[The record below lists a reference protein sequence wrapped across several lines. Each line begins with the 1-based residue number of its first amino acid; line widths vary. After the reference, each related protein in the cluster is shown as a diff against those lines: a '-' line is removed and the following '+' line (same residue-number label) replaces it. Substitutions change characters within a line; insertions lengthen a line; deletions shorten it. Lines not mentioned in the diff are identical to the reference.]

1 MNLFHFFKREIVL
14 KCKAEESAS
23 RGRRPMSTRE
33 DSLKFPWYLILI
45 FLILSVGILTTGY
58 LYYQNQ
64 AAYTKKQKQQELTAI
79 LDLKIEQ
86 IISWRRERLDYASTL
101 MDDPFLAMRVKDFIG
116 RGAKSDYGK
125 YIVER
130 LAAST
135 SYQYQSLILTDPQ
148 GKVILS
154 VPSSGKQEI
163 IPYLKDLVIQAGR
176 THKTVFSDLYRDEN
190 SKVML
195 SVLTPLIV
203 MQRNKKV
210 TVGIVAMQL
219 EPYQFLYPLI
229 KSWPTPSRSGETEL
243 VRQEGD
249 EVVFLNE
256 LRHRQNTPFNLSLPL
271 SLPDLVAAEAVREK
285 KGIVEGSDYRKVPVL
300 GAVGHIPDSP
310 WILIAKIDAE
320 EIYAPLQ
327 KRVHEVAFLLISLIA
342 SAGIGVAYLWRNQQ
356 TGFYRRQYE
365 AERERRAL
373 AQRYEYL
380 TRFANDMI
388 LVTDQ
393 NLKIVEANDRAV
405 DSYGYEREELLK
417 MHLIDLYPSASKNV
431 LYKLVQNVGKNSG
444 MIFEAIQQRNDGTT
458 FPVEISLCRLEIEG
472 QKLFQEIIRDITQRK
487 QVEKAL
493 HESEKSLRHLASQLL
508 SAQEDERRRISSELH
523 DELGQSLLILKLKLK
538 NVEREM
544 AKGAGPL
551 TKECEEIYSFINKVV
566 ESVRRLSRNLSPS
579 ILEDLGLSVALRN
592 QIREFTEHN
601 SIRSNS
607 ELDQI
612 DNLFPKE
619 SHINIYRIVQES
631 LTNIGKYANATE
643 IKVKIKKIDEK
654 VSFLIEDNGQG
665 FDVAQVLNSS
675 RRGLGL
681 RTMQERLRMLGS
693 SLEIWSQK
701 GVGTRIS
708 FVIPVESPGGAKTGE
723 EFEARLIQS
732 S

>member
-1 MNLFHFFKREIVL
+1 
-14 KCKAEESAS
+14 
-23 RGRRPMSTRE
+23 
-33 DSLKFPWYLILI
+33 
-45 FLILSVGILTTGY
+45 
-58 LYYQNQ
+58 
-64 AAYTKKQKQQELTAI
+64 
-79 LDLKIEQ
+79 
-86 IISWRRERLDYASTL
+86 
-101 MDDPFLAMRVKDFIG
+101 
-116 RGAKSDYGK
+116 
-125 YIVER
+125 
-130 LAAST
+130 
-135 SYQYQSLILTDPQ
+135 
-148 GKVILS
+148 
-154 VPSSGKQEI
+154 
-163 IPYLKDLVIQAGR
+163 
-176 THKTVFSDLYRDEN
+176 
-190 SKVML
+190 
-195 SVLTPLIV
+195 
-203 MQRNKKV
+203 
-210 TVGIVAMQL
+210 
-219 EPYQFLYPLI
+219 
-229 KSWPTPSRSGETEL
+229 
-243 VRQEGD
+243 
-249 EVVFLNE
+249 
-256 LRHRQNTPFNLSLPL
+256 
-271 SLPDLVAAEAVREK
+271 
-285 KGIVEGSDYRKVPVL
+285 
-300 GAVGHIPDSP
+300 
-310 WILIAKIDAE
+310 
-320 EIYAPLQ
+320 
-327 KRVHEVAFLLISLIA
+327 
-342 SAGIGVAYLWRNQQ
+342 
-356 TGFYRRQYE
+356 
-365 AERERRAL
+365 
-373 AQRYEYL
+373 
-380 TRFANDMI
+380 MI

-417 MHLIDLYPSASKNV
+417 MHLIDLYPSVSKNV

-538 NVEREM
+538 NIEREI

-551 TKECEEIYSFINKVV
+551 REECEEISSFINMVV

-643 IKVKIKKIDEK
+643 IKVKIRKIDEK

-708 FVIPVESPGGAKTGE
+708 FVIPVESPGVTKTGE
-723 EFEARLIQS
+723 EFEARLIRS